1 MNVVENL
8 YEYLKHNTNAEIP
21 GLGTFSVKTS
31 SAQINESAGTIIPP
45 SRKVVFEKKLE
56 GNKDFI
62 SFMSKREFISLE
74 TSETWIK
81 QYSDSLINKLSKG
94 ETIKLDKLGTLKQG
108 YVGEYTFTPE
118 DNLNLMDDVFALGE
132 LKHIKTYRAENE
144 KIDLIHT
151 KTTPITEPIEK
162 IEQTEQENI
171 AKTIA
176 ESETINTENRIQE
189 TQQETQDRISQH
201 EEIKVDSPTP
211 INAGEEVEPLSVDIA
226 LNNEA
231 EESTP
236 IKEETK
242 AQENPE
248 ETQQPEQ
255 VEEEKKEETIDDL
268 QKEAMAILDKYN
280 HPSEKGKKKKK
291 KQKDGKKKRKI
302 WFIIFWIVLALLLL
316 CAGFVGAHY
325 MGWLKDVSFLKPV
338 TDKLSY
344 YIPVREVTKAKPVA
358 QPIVTPTQ
366 EENEPIEVSP
376 TEVLKEEVLNHE
388 GLNAAPTNRN
398 QTVKTTKPTPKQKT
412 QETKTKEPEAPVVDN
427 SPVLVQNHSKLG
439 FDVVGGTFDSKQKAE
454 VGARK
459 ARSLGYDGY
468 VISKIKN
475 GNPIYYVSYGSRRTF
490 KEATDLMQGMVNKMG
505 GSYYV
510 MSR

>member
-8 YEYLKHNTNAEIP
+8 YEYLKHYTNAEIP

-45 SRKVVFEKKLE
+45 SRKVIFEKRLE
-56 GNKDFI
+56 GNKEFI
-62 SFMSKREFISLE
+62 SFMAKREFISLE

-81 QYSDSLINKLSKG
+81 QYSDSLINKLNKG
-94 ETIKLDKLGTLKQG
+94 ETVKLDKLGTLKQG
-108 YVGEYTFTPE
+108 YVGEYTFSPE

-132 LKHIKTYRAENE
+132 LKNVKTYKTENE

-151 KTTPITEPIEK
+151 KTVPTTETIEK
-162 IEQTEQENI
+162 IEQTQQEYI
-171 AKTIA
+171 AQTIV
-176 ESETINTENRIQE
+176 ESEAISEENRIQE

-201 EEIKVDSPTP
+201 KEIEVDSPTLV
-211 INAGEEVEPLSVDIA
+211 NAGEKVEPLSMDIA
-226 LNNEA
+226 LNDEEKEPVSAEKENKIEEKEEPQQPDNVKEIE
-231 EESTP
+231 EES
-236 IKEETK
+236 
-242 AQENPE
+242 
-248 ETQQPEQ
+248 
-255 VEEEKKEETIDDL
+255 IDDL
-268 QKEAMAILDKYN
+268 QKEAMAILNKYD
-280 HPSEKGKKKKK
+280 HSSEKGNKKSKKH
-291 KQKDGKKKRKI
+291 KDGKKKRKI

-325 MGWLKDVSFLKPV
+325 MGWLKNVGFLKPV

-344 YIPVREVTKAKPVA
+344 YIPIREVTKAQPAAQPVA
-358 QPIVTPTQ
+358 TPTQ

-398 QTVKTTKPTPKQKT
+398 QAVKTTKPTPKPKA
-412 QETKTKEPEAPVVDN
+412 QEPKVKEPEAPVVDN
-427 SPVLVQNHSKLG
+427 SPVLVQGHSKLG

-454 VGARK
+454 AGARK

-475 GNPIYYVSYGSRRTF
+475 GSPIYYVSYGSRRTF

>member
-45 SRKVVFEKKLE
+45 SRKVIFEKRLE

-62 SFMSKREFISLE
+62 SFMAKREFISLE

-81 QYSDSLINKLSKG
+81 QYSDSLINKLNKG

-132 LKHIKTYRAENE
+132 LKNVKTYKTENE
-144 KIDLIHT
+144 TIDLIHT
-151 KTTPITEPIEK
+151 KTAPSTEPIERA
-162 IEQTEQENI
+162 EPTQQENI
-171 AKTIA
+171 AQTIV
-176 ESETINTENRIQE
+176 ESESISEENRIQE
-189 TQQETQDRISQH
+189 TQQETQDRILEH
-201 EEIKVDSPTP
+201 EKIEVDSPTLV
-211 INAGEEVEPLSVDIA
+211 NAGEKVEPLSVDIA
-226 LNNEA
+226 LNNED
-231 EESTP
+231 
-236 IKEETK
+236 KET
-242 AQENPE
+242 AP
-248 ETQQPEQ
+248 
-255 VEEEKKEETIDDL
+255 VEEEKKIEEKEEPQQPAKIENEQEETIDDL
-268 QKEAMAILDKYN
+268 QKEAMAILNKYD
-280 HPSEKGKKKKK
+280 HSSEKGKKKNKK
-291 KQKDGKKKRKI
+291 HKDGKRKRKI
-302 WFIIFWIVLALLLL
+302 WFIIFWIVIALLLL

-325 MGWLKDVSFLKPV
+325 MGWLKNVSFLKPV
-338 TDKLSY
+338 TDKLAY
-344 YIPVREVTKAKPVA
+344 YIPVREVSKAQPAA
-358 QPIVTPTQ
+358 QPIATPTQ

-376 TEVLKEEVLNHE
+376 TEVLNEEVLNHD
-388 GLNAAPTNRN
+388 GLNAAPSNRN
-398 QTVKTTKPTPKQKT
+398 QTVKTTKPTPKPKT
-412 QETKTKEPEAPVVDN
+412 PEPKAKEPEAPIVDN
-427 SPVLVQNHSKLG
+427 SPVLVQGHSKLG

-454 VGARK
+454 AGARK

-475 GNPIYYVSYGSRRTF
+475 GNPIYYVSYGSRRSF